1 MLYQA
6 LSIRSL
12 PLVLLLSAG
21 LSPRQSNAFTPLSAS
36 PRRQLPFGCTAYS
49 KTSGSALFAKR
60 IRKDAASSDS
70 GDLPDFD
77 LGGDNGADSAAS
89 RQSSASA
96 PSDTKEGDMS
106 AISANMM
113 GTTKRRN
120 SSLRDLL
127 TDRGL
132 EKKMQF
138 EVTAESAAM
147 PDLSDLARASA
158 AADAA
163 DMDMDDDPSLS
174 GGKKRARQEARR
186 AAAQAAEPFVEGPNI
201 LQPLIDKLPKIRDEN
216 GKVST
221 LKVLEAGAWTGIYL
235 LIGWEVFINSPFFDR
250 AAPMAPV
257 VY

>member
-1 MLYQA
+1 MLYQS

-36 PRRQLPFGCTAYS
+36 PRRELPFGCNTAHS
-49 KTSGSALFAKR
+49 KLSGSALFAKR
-60 IRKDAASSDS
+60 VRKDAASSDS

-89 RQSSASA
+89 KQSSAA

-120 SSLRDLL
+120 SSLKDLL

-132 EKKMQF
+132 EKKLQF
-138 EVTAESAAM
+138 EETAESAAM
-147 PDLSDLARASA
+147 PDFADLARASA
-158 AADAA
+158 ADAA
-163 DMDMDDDPSLS
+163 DMDADDADPSLS

-201 LQPLIDKLPKIRDEN
+201 LQPLLDKLPKIRDEK
-216 GKVST
+216 GEVSA

-235 LIGWEVFINSPFFDR
+235 LIGWEVFINSPFFER